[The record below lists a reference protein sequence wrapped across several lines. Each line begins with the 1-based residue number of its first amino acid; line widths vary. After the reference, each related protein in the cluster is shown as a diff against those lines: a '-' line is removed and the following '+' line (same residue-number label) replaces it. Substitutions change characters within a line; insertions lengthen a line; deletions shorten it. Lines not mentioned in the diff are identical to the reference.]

1 MLEAKKVFGG
11 QNCWECKMLGVQNC
25 GENKNVGKSKLLGD
39 QECWE
44 AKNVRSTKVLGVQN
58 CWEIGNNLNPDSIS
72 RGREGHNIGICDYLE
87 SIWHIYFLCTS
98 LFCNCFTF

>member
-1 MLEAKKVFGG
+1 MLGG
-11 QNCWECKMLGVQNC
+11 QK
-25 GENKNVGKSKLLGD
+25 
-39 QECWE
+39 
-44 AKNVRSTKVLGVQN
+44 

-98 LFCNCFTF
+98 LFCNCFMFEE